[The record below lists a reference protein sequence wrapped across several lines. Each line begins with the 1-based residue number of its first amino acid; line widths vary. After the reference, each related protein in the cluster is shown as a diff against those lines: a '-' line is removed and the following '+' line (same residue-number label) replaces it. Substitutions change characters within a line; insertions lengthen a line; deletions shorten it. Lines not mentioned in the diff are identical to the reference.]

1 MATPSAPP
9 PLRLLLAVAMLPLAA
24 CGGQPAEQ
32 APPAPPPAP
41 WLGDAAE
48 PADPQAIRPFTIA
61 VPDAV
66 LDDLQARLARTRLP
80 DEIDGAGWDYGTP
93 LGYLTELIAY
103 WRDEYDWRA
112 QEARLNAFDHFKTR
126 IDGIDIHFIHQRSAE
141 PDALPLIVT
150 HGWPGSV
157 AEFMEVIGPLTD
169 PAAHGGSA
177 EDAFHV
183 VAPSMPGYGFSG
195 HPRGRGVGP
204 EQTAAINAQLMARLG
219 YERYGVQGGDWGANI
234 GRWHAVNHPGP
245 VVGLHVNLAM
255 ALPPPDD
262 VPPGGNRLRDGAVLQ
277 GRENGYSHIQ
287 GTKPQTLGY
296 GLTDSPAGQAA
307 WIVEKFRTWCECDG
321 HPETIFSRDALLT
334 NIMLYWVSGSGPS
347 SARMYYEAFH
357 APTFDPPGRVEAPT
371 GVAIY
376 PGEPFNSPREWV
388 EAWYNLQHWAEM
400 PRGGHFAAMEQPEL
414 FVDDVR
420 TFFAALR

>member
-32 APPAPPPAP
+32 APPAPPPP

-48 PADPQAIRPFTIA
+48 PADPEAIRPFTIA

-80 DEIDGAGWDYGTP
+80 DEIDGAGWEYGTP

-157 AEFMEVIGPLTD
+157 AEFVEVIGPLTD

-245 VVGLHVNLAM
+245 VVGLHVTWRWRCRRPTTCRPA
-255 ALPPPDD
+255 ATGCATARCCRARRTATPTS
-262 VPPGGNRLRDGAVLQ
+262 R
-277 GRENGYSHIQ
+277 GR
-287 GTKPQTLGY
+287 
-296 GLTDSPAGQAA
+296 
-307 WIVEKFRTWCECDG
+307 
-321 HPETIFSRDALLT
+321 SRRR
-334 NIMLYWVSGSGPS
+334 
-347 SARMYYEAFH
+347 SATA
-357 APTFDPPGRVEAPT
+357 
-371 GVAIY
+371 
-376 PGEPFNSPREWV
+376 
-388 EAWYNLQHWAEM
+388 
-400 PRGGHFAAMEQPEL
+400 
-414 FVDDVR
+414 
-420 TFFAALR
+420 